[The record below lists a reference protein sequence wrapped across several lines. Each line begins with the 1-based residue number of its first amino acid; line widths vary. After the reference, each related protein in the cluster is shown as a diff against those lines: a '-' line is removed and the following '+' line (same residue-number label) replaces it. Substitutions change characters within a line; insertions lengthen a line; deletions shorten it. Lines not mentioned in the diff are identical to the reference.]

1 MGNLSQTDKHAP
13 GVQTGQPNPEQVKE
27 PLKPPPQ
34 HDPHPLKKEVL
45 NKEQE
50 GHKKT
55 GTR

>member
-34 HDPHPLKKEVL
+34 HDPHPLKKEVHD
-45 NKEQE
+45 KEQE
-50 GHKKT
+50 KKT